1 MTLKSQISKSK
12 STLSLRLKSRAFN
25 LEFRR
30 IGSRSAWL
38 LTVLVVSGLTVLA
51 LAMDV
56 YARVGGGGSYGGGGG
71 HGGGGGG
78 AGALI
83 YLLIRFLFWL
93 TIEHPV
99 VGIPVDIIVIG
110 LVIYWFTRPSKKTV
124 GATSSSIL
132 GVSGAAATP

>member
-12 STLSLRLKSRAFN
+12 STLSLRLKSQAFN

-30 IGSRSAWL
+30 IGLRSAWH

-56 YARVGGGGSYGGGGG
+56 YARVGGGQSYGGGGG

-78 AGALI
+78 ARAPG
-83 YLLIRFLFWL
+83 YLLIWFLLLL
-93 TIEHPV
+93 TLEHSL
-99 VGIPVDIIVIG
+99 VGIPVGIIVI
-110 LVIYWFTRPSKKTV
+110 
-124 GATSSSIL
+124 A
-132 GVSGAAATP
+132 